1 MELVRHVI
9 EANGA
14 KLVAWDAGSG
24 TLPFVLVHG
33 LACDHTAWLPQ
44 FEDLAR
50 DHRCVAIDLRGR
62 GESQAIPP
70 YHLEQQADDVAAVM
84 RALAVGPAIIVG
96 HSLGGIVALV
106 LNERHPD
113 LVMGIAAA
121 DSPMR
126 PTGLGAAALV
136 ERLHASGT
144 PALEPMVERFFSEGT
159 TGDIRA
165 AVREMMLTCPPE
177 VAAGML
183 SDDDRVTANMTELV
197 KLADRKPFM
206 AMWAARP
213 AGDIAWLREACMF
226 IRQEPI
232 PGGGH
237 FFQFEKPAITNALLR
252 AFLDDVERDPRIPH

>member
-126 PTGLGAAALV
+126 ATGLGAAALV
-136 ERLHASGT
+136 ERLRGEGT
-144 PALEPMVERFFSEGT
+144 SAIEPMVERFFGEGT
-159 TGDIRA
+159 SEDIRA
-165 AVREMMLTCPPE
+165 AVREMMLTCLPE
-177 VAAGML
+177 VVAGML
-183 SDDDRVTANMTELV
+183 ADDERVSTHMTELV

-206 AMWAARP
+206 AMWASRP
-213 AGDIAWLREACMF
+213 AGDIAWLRETCMF

-232 PGGGH
+232 AGGGH
-237 FFQFEKPAITNALLR
+237 FFQLEKPAITNALLR